1 MWQNN
6 YNIISENIIM
16 LISTKILYQYSI
28 YEELV
33 IDNYFLINHIY
44 YLAVISCYAY
54 YSPRLEYLL
63 IFINRS
69 Y

>member
-6 YNIISENIIM
+6 YNIISENISM

-44 YLAVISCYAY
+44 YLAVIS
-54 YSPRLEYLL
+54 
-63 IFINRS
+63 
-69 Y
+69 